1 MESRGHSRSRMRGRR
16 GVTGQLSSIGK
27 TYSDIEGT
35 LTKSRQMG
43 VSKWLG
49 QEGNNNE
56 SGMQKKL
63 LFAGIKNNQVRPGAP
78 ARQNS
83 LRQNSQDIDERIR
96 RAVYDNITRNFDIF
110 EFIESNNEPH
120 AIQHPNEGDDEM
132 SDGLEFQIDDDD
144 HRLEH
149 LQFDL
154 EQQRRRVP
162 QASTGPILGLDF
174 DDEDEEEEEEG
185 NEVEGEGMKRR
196 ST

>member
-1 MESRGHSRSRMRGRR
+1 
-16 GVTGQLSSIGK
+16 
-27 TYSDIEGT
+27 
-35 LTKSRQMG
+35 MG